1 MEKPVKK
8 SHIENAH
15 YHHCDQCDE
24 KFQEKHS
31 LEAHIRRKH
40 GRKRFNVIS
49 FGSDHGVSD
58 TSIISCKLYIYI
70 SFFYQILT

>member
-40 GRKRFNVIS
+40 GRKRFNVIF
-49 FGSDHGVSD
+49 FGGDHGVSD
-58 TSIISCKLYIYI
+58 TQIVLNYIYYLFI
-70 SFFYQILT
+70 FYQILT